1 MDDPVA
7 RSAPI
12 AGRGHGTVRHLC
24 PNVFHRAEQF
34 HNTAQIDSQ
43 ETGPCRTRSTVVKV
57 QSISRAFAVL
67 RALAVGPQGVTDVA
81 DHVGLPKS
89 TVARLLTSLEAVGAV
104 AQDDTGG
111 DYRIGQGL
119 IDIIG
124 AAGDDRG
131 LLAAARP
138 HLHSL
143 VNQVGE
149 TAGVS
154 VRADRTVYYLD
165 QVQPESEVQVRSWIG
180 EYCPLHLVP
189 SGLVYLA
196 HLSPESLEEYFADG
210 LEATTANSMVDPDAL
225 WTRLAQIASAGYV
238 WVYEEFAVG
247 INSAAAPVLN
257 EEGTVVAALHVHGPA
272 YRFPDPNRTHDI
284 GLMLI
289 AAASNLA
296 DHLAGRVPL
305 ST

>member
-1 MDDPVA
+1 M
-7 RSAPI
+7 
-12 AGRGHGTVRHLC
+12 
-24 PNVFHRAEQF
+24 AEQF
-34 HNTAQIDSQ
+34 HNTAQSPACLTDSPLLRG
-43 ETGPCRTRSTVVKV
+43 TLVAV

-104 AQDDTGG
+104 AQDDIGG
-111 DYRIGQGL
+111 DYRIGRGL

-124 AAGDDRG
+124 AAGDDRS

-143 VNQVGE
+143 VNSAGE

-165 QVQPESEVQVRSWIG
+165 QVEPHSEVQVRSWTG
-180 EYCPLHLVP
+180 EYCPMHLVP

-196 HLSPESLEEYFADG
+196 HLDPEDLDAYLAEG
-210 LEATTANSMVDPDAL
+210 LEATTANSMVDPEAL
-225 WTRLAQIASAGYV
+225 RTRLTQVSSAGYV
-238 WVYEEFAVG
+238 WVYEEFAIG
-247 INSAAAPVLN
+247 INSVAAPVLGP
-257 EEGTVVAALHVHGPA
+257 EGDVVAALHVHGPA

-284 GLMLI
+284 GLELI
-289 AAASNLA
+289 EAASNLA
-296 DHLAGRVPL
+296 DHLAGRAPL
-305 ST
+305 PL

>member
-1 MDDPVA
+1 MF
-7 RSAPI
+7 RI
-12 AGRGHGTVRHLC
+12 
-24 PNVFHRAEQF
+24 AEQF
-34 HNTAQIDSQ
+34 HNTAQFRARLTI
-43 ETGPCRTRSTVVKV
+43 PPVLRATVEPV

-81 DHVGLPKS
+81 DYVGLPKS

-104 AQDDTGG
+104 AQDDAGG
-111 DYRIGQGL
+111 EYRIGQGL

-124 AAGDDRG
+124 AAGDDRS

-143 VNQVGE
+143 VNHVGE

-165 QVQPESEVQVRSWIG
+165 QVEPESEVQVRSWIG

-196 HLSPESLEEYFADG
+196 HLSPDDLEDYLALG
-210 LEATTANSMVDPDAL
+210 LEATTANSMVDAEAL
-225 WTRLAQIASAGYV
+225 RIRLAQVHSAGYV
-238 WVYEEFAVG
+238 WVYEEFALG
-247 INSAAAPVLN
+247 INSVAAPVLTD
-257 EEGTVVAALHVHGPA
+257 EGAVVAALHVHGPA

-284 GLMLI
+284 GLVLI
-289 AAASNLA
+289 EAASNLA
-296 DHLAGRVPL
+296 DHLAGRAPL
-305 ST
+305 SI

>member
-1 MDDPVA
+1 M
-7 RSAPI
+7 
-12 AGRGHGTVRHLC
+12 
-24 PNVFHRAEQF
+24 
-34 HNTAQIDSQ
+34 
-43 ETGPCRTRSTVVKV
+43 

-89 TVARLLTSLEAVGAV
+89 TVARLLTSLEAVDAV
-104 AQDDTGG
+104 VQDDAGG
-111 DYRIGQGL
+111 NYRLGQGL

-124 AAGDDRG
+124 AAGADRS

-165 QVQPESEVQVRSWIG
+165 QVEPESEVQVRSWTG
-180 EYCPLHLVP
+180 EYCPMHLVP

-196 HLSPESLEEYFADG
+196 HLSPEALDDYVRAG
-210 LEATTANSMVDPDAL
+210 LEATTANSMVEADAL
-225 WTRLAQIASAGYV
+225 RTRLAQVASAGYV
-238 WVYEEFAVG
+238 WVYEEFAIG

-257 EEGTVVAALHVHGPA
+257 EEGEVVAALHVHGPA

-284 GLMLI
+284 GLVLI
-289 AAASNLA
+289 EAASNLA
-296 DHLAGRVPL
+296 EHLAGRAPL
-305 ST
+305 PIAHKT

>member
-1 MDDPVA
+1 M
-7 RSAPI
+7 
-12 AGRGHGTVRHLC
+12 
-24 PNVFHRAEQF
+24 
-34 HNTAQIDSQ
+34 
-43 ETGPCRTRSTVVKV
+43 

-104 AQDDTGG
+104 AQDDAGG
-111 DYRIGQGL
+111 EYRIGQGL

-124 AAGDDRG
+124 AAGDDRS

-165 QVQPESEVQVRSWIG
+165 QVEPESEVQVRSWTG

-196 HLSPESLEEYFADG
+196 HLSPDDLEDYLALG
-210 LEATTANSMVDPDAL
+210 LEATTTNSMVDAEAL
-225 WTRLAQIASAGYV
+225 RIRLAQVQSAGYV
-238 WVYEEFAVG
+238 WVYEEFAIG
-247 INSAAAPVLN
+247 INSVATPVLGPDGN
-257 EEGTVVAALHVHGPA
+257 VVAALHVHGPA
-272 YRFPDPNRTHDI
+272 YRFPDPNRTHDV
-284 GLMLI
+284 GLVLI
-289 AAASNLA
+289 DAASNLA
-296 DHLAGRVPL
+296 DHLAGRAPL
-305 ST
+305 SI

>member
-1 MDDPVA
+1 MIKA
-7 RSAPI
+7 AFR
-12 AGRGHGTVRHLC
+12 
-24 PNVFHRAEQF
+24 RAEQF
-34 HNTAQIDSQ
+34 HNTAQSRGQ
-43 ETGPCRTRSTVVKV
+43 LTGLYRSGATVESV

-67 RALAVGPQGVTDVA
+67 RALAVGSQGVTDVA

-104 AQDDTGG
+104 AQDDAGG
-111 DYRIGQGL
+111 EYRIGQGL

-124 AAGDDRG
+124 AAGDDRS

-143 VNQVGE
+143 VGQVGE

-165 QVQPESEVQVRSWIG
+165 QVEPESEVQVRSWTG

-189 SGLVYLA
+189 SGLVYLS
-196 HLSPESLEEYFADG
+196 HLSPDDLEDYLAAG
-210 LEATTANSMVDPDAL
+210 LEAPTANSMTDPEAL
-225 WTRLAQIASAGYV
+225 RIRLAHVHSAGYV

-247 INSAAAPVLN
+247 INSVAAPVLTDD
-257 EEGTVVAALHVHGPA
+257 GTVVAALHVHGPA

-284 GLMLI
+284 GLVLI
-289 AAASNLA
+289 EAASNLA
-296 DHLAGRVPL
+296 DHLAGRAPL
-305 ST
+305 PI

>member
-12 AGRGHGTVRHLC
+12 VGRGHVTVRHLC
-24 PNVFHRAEQF
+24 PDLFHRAEQF
-34 HNTAQIDSQ
+34 HNTVQNGGQ
-43 ETGPCRTRSTVVKV
+43 ETGLCRTRGTVVRV

-81 DHVGLPKS
+81 DSVGLPKS

-143 VNQVGE
+143 VNQIGE

-165 QVQPESEVQVRSWIG
+165 QVEPESEVQVRSWIG

-196 HLSPESLEEYFADG
+196 HLSPESLEEYLAGG
-210 LEATTANSMVDPDAL
+210 LEATTANSVVDPDAL
-225 WTRLAQIASAGYV
+225 RTRLVQIASAGYV
-238 WVYEEFAVG
+238 WVYEEFAAG

-257 EEGTVVAALHVHGPA
+257 EEGTAVAALHVHGPA

-296 DHLAGRVPL
+296 EHLAGRAPL
-305 ST
+305 SM

>member
-1 MDDPVA
+1 VEP
-7 RSAPI
+7 
-12 AGRGHGTVRHLC
+12 
-24 PNVFHRAEQF
+24 
-34 HNTAQIDSQ
+34 
-43 ETGPCRTRSTVVKV
+43 V

-81 DHVGLPKS
+81 DNVGLPKS
-89 TVARLLTSLEAVGAV
+89 TVARLLTSLEAVDAV
-104 AQDDTGG
+104 VQDDAGG
-111 DYRIGQGL
+111 DYRLGQGL

-124 AAGDDRG
+124 AAGADRS

-143 VNQVGE
+143 VNQIGE

-165 QVQPESEVQVRSWIG
+165 QVEPESEVQVRSWTG
-180 EYCPLHLVP
+180 EYCPMHLVP

-196 HLSPESLEEYFADG
+196 HFSPEALDEYVSGG
-210 LEATTANSMVDPDAL
+210 LEATTPHSMVDVAAL
-225 WTRLAQIASAGYV
+225 ETRLAQVASAGYV

-247 INSAAAPVLN
+247 INSAAAPVLS
-257 EEGTVVAALHVHGPA
+257 EEGAVVAALHVHGPA

-284 GLMLI
+284 GLLLI
-289 AAASNLA
+289 EAASNLA
-296 DHLAGRVPL
+296 DHLAGRAPL
-305 ST
+305 PV

>member
-1 MDDPVA
+1 MSEA
-7 RSAPI
+7 AFR
-12 AGRGHGTVRHLC
+12 
-24 PNVFHRAEQF
+24 RAEQF
-34 HNTAQIDSQ
+34 HNTAQDC
-43 ETGPCRTRSTVVKV
+43 GRLTVASRPGATVEPV

-104 AQDDTGG
+104 AQDDIGG
-111 DYRIGQGL
+111 DYRIGRGL

-124 AAGDDRG
+124 AAGADRS

-143 VNQVGE
+143 VNQIGE

-165 QVQPESEVQVRSWIG
+165 QVEPESEVQVRSWTG
-180 EYCPLHLVP
+180 EYCPMHLVP

-196 HLSPESLEEYFADG
+196 QLSPSALDEYMSAG
-210 LEATTANSMVDPDAL
+210 LEATTANSMVDADAL
-225 WTRLAQIASAGYV
+225 RIRLSQVASAGYV

-257 EEGTVVAALHVHGPA
+257 EEGAVVAALHVHGPA
-272 YRFPDPNRTHDI
+272 YRFPDPNATHDI
-284 GLMLI
+284 GLLLI
-289 AAASNLA
+289 EAASNLA
-296 DHLAGRVPL
+296 EHLAGRAPL
-305 ST
+305 PV